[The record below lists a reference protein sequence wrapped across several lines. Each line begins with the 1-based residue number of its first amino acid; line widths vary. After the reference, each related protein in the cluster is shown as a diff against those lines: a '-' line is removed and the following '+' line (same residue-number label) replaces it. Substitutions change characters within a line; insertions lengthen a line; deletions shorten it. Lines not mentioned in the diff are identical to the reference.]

1 MSGLAA
7 AAIGAA
13 PGLIEGAVGLFTG
26 ASQKRQAAQIAKNNP
41 FIPEQLPG
49 QVKQATQLAAQN
61 YTNGMPG
68 ITAAKQQISQNAGDA
83 EAAVAKG
90 ASSSGDI
97 LDSANK
103 INNNSQNASL
113 ELAMQAASYKSNALG
128 GYEAALNT
136 EGQWE
141 DKLYKNNQLDPYLR
155 AANTAASLE
164 GAGNINE
171 FKGLDEAVGGLQT
184 GYQDFSN
191 SKTAGQ
197 FTFGNPRGPQINGG
211 QTPTTGLNTSN
222 INSLM
227 AASMYNLNP

>member
-83 EAAVAKG
+83 EAAVAKS

-113 ELAMQAASYKSNALG
+113 QLAMQAASYKSNALG
-128 GYEAALNT
+128 GYEAALDT

-164 GAGNINE
+164 GAGQTNE
-171 FKGLDEAVGGLQT
+171 FKGLD
-184 GYQDFSN
+184 
-191 SKTAGQ
+191 TAL
-197 FTFGNPRGPQINGG
+197 
-211 QTPTTGLNTSN
+211 TGLETGAAAFGGGKPKTGQLLSSVPKPNIPSATFDTSN